1 MLLAIEAPTLTRF
14 TLQLFVILLTARLLG
29 EIAKRLGFAP
39 VVGELLTGIL
49 LGPSFLSW
57 AAPNVFATLFPDGV
71 GGALALDA
79 VGQLGLLFL
88 LVLAGLE
95 TDIDLIRQRASVAI
109 AIAAGSILVPFAS
122 GFALGWL
129 IPAAYLVDPGQ
140 RLLFALFL
148 ATALSI
154 SAVPVIARVLI
165 DLDIVHR
172 DPTQVLLAAALIN
185 DVIGWVL
192 LSVVAGIAQRGSVD
206 LPATAVTV
214 GVLVGFFV
222 VMFTVG
228 QRAIDAVY
236 QHTQRGPPIGH
247 LSTLIL
253 LSLGVAALAEEF
265 GIEAFLGALV
275 VGVLVRRT
283 DLLAR
288 EVRQNFESLTL
299 AVLAPVFFA
308 TAGLKADLTTLADP
322 LVTALAVVTV
332 LVAVGGKFIGTAA
345 GASLVGRRGREVI
358 GMGAGL
364 NARGALEL
372 VVASVGLSLGVL
384 TEAMYGV
391 IVLVAILTTV
401 VAVPIL
407 RWAFTGLEMAET

>member
-172 DPTQVLLAAALIN
+172 DPTQILLAAALIN

-253 LSLGVAALAEEF
+253 LSLGVAALAEEL
-265 GIEAFLGALV
+265 GIEAFLGAFV

>member
-253 LSLGVAALAEEF
+253 LSLGVAALAEEL
-265 GIEAFLGALV
+265 GIEAFLGAFV

-308 TAGLKADLTTLADP
+308 TAGLKADLTTLANP

-332 LVAVGGKFIGTAA
+332 LVAGGGKFIGTAA

>member
-172 DPTQVLLAAALIN
+172 DPTQILLAAALIN

-253 LSLGVAALAEEF
+253 LSLGVAALAEEL
-265 GIEAFLGALV
+265 GIEAFLGAFV

-308 TAGLKADLTTLADP
+308 TAGLKADLTTLANP

>member
-49 LGPSFLSW
+49 LGPSLLRW
-57 AAPNVFATLFPDGV
+57 AAPSVFATLFPDGV
-71 GGALALDA
+71 GGAPALDA

-95 TDIDLIRQRASVAI
+95 TDLDLIRQRASVAI
-109 AIAAGSILVPFAS
+109 AVAAGSILVPFIS
-122 GFALGWL
+122 GFALGWV

-165 DLDIVHR
+165 DLDVVHH
-172 DPTQVLLAAALIN
+172 DPTQILLAAALIN
-185 DVIGWVL
+185 DVIGWIL
-192 LSVVAGIAQRGSVD
+192 LSVVAGIARRGSVD
-206 LPATAVTV
+206 PFATTVTV

-228 QRAIDAVY
+228 QRVVDTVY
-236 QHTQRGPPIGH
+236 RHTQRGPPIGQ

-253 LSLGVAALAEEF
+253 LALGIAALAEEL
-265 GIEAFLGALV
+265 GIEAFLGAFV
-275 VGVLVRRT
+275 VGILVRRT

-288 EVRQNFESLTL
+288 EVQQNFEGLTL

-308 TAGLKADLTTLADP
+308 TAGLEADLTTLADP
-322 LVTALAVVTV
+322 LVAALAVVTV
-332 LVAVGGKFIGTAA
+332 AVAVGGKFVGTAA

-391 IVLVAILTTV
+391 VVLVAILTTV

-407 RWAFTGLEMAET
+407 RWAFAGLERTEV

>member
-253 LSLGVAALAEEF
+253 LSLGVAALAEEL
-265 GIEAFLGALV
+265 GIEAFLGAFV